1 MQKFHPQEK
10 AQRLGSILIILA
22 VENTFQNSFQSTIS
36 ITIAL
41 MIIQIIIKKNH
52 ENINCI
58 SYSFMLLK
66 CLNVLC
72 ALKRKYSKLYFYAYF
87 YLFHYYGKLLQ

>member
-41 MIIQIIIKKNH
+41 MIIQIIIKK
-52 ENINCI
+52 IMKI
-58 SYSFMLLK
+58 SIVYHIP
-66 CLNVLC
+66 LC
-72 ALKRKYSKLYFYAYF
+72 S
-87 YLFHYYGKLLQ
+87 